1 MELEQFNKSIERIEG
16 AIAKFAEKAEAEAK
30 VNGKASE
37 DTKTALENL
46 GTQQREFADRLLQI
60 EQKGVKME
68 KPEEQDDSWG
78 SQFTKSAGYE
88 SFKGGN
94 SMRAQAEVK
103 NTITNVVGVTPKQ
116 VIAASLTVFRTT
128 LLPSGRW

>member
-60 EQKGVKME
+60 EQKGVKM
-68 KPEEQDDSWG
+68 KTPEVQDDS
-78 SQFTKSAGYE
+78 
-88 SFKGGN
+88 
-94 SMRAQAEVK
+94 
-103 NTITNVVGVTPKQ
+103 
-116 VIAASLTVFRTT
+116 
-128 LLPSGRW
+128 